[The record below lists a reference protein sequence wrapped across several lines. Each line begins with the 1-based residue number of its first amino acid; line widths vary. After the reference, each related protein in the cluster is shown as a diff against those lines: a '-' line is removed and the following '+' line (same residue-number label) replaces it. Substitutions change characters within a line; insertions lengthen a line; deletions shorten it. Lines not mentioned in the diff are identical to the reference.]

1 MSLVVCDKRGLS
13 LHCRIC
19 SHSVAHLPKKKNGG
33 PFTCDGGEQCTAKV
47 AAAVNGIFGGLEVVD
62 GSGVVGEVKCVP
74 VLELTENAAL
84 MTLLQRV
91 EVAFGKVLDKG
102 PKPVS
107 WQEKLTDVRWAE
119 GRLKEIRAVLGKV

>member
-1 MSLVVCDKRGLS
+1 
-13 LHCRIC
+13 
-19 SHSVAHLPKKKNGG
+19 VAHLPEKRNGG
-33 PFTCDGGEQCTAKV
+33 PFTCDGGEQCSAKV
-47 AAAVNGIFGGLEVVD
+47 AAVVNGLFGGLEVVD

-74 VLELTENAAL
+74 VLELTELAVL

-91 EVAFGKVLDKG
+91 EVAFGKVFDEA

-107 WQEKLTDVRWAE
+107 WQEKLTDVRWAQ